1 MKELF
6 RTLGLAVN
14 GIHYPDMIT
23 EENKITFLTG
33 PSGCGKSTL
42 FRILN
47 GTLDPEEGSVLYLGQ
62 DVRELDPLTHRRE
75 VSLVSQSVFLFPG
88 TIRENF
94 RQFYQ
99 FRELPEPDTEKIHFF
114 LSLCCLVADPDTD
127 CTTFSGGEKQRVY
140 LAVFLSLRPR
150 VLLLDEPTSALDTTT
165 SRLLLKNLA
174 EYSKKEGISLLMI
187 SHDPGLADV
196 YAESRILFGE
206 GCRITGEGGGS
217 HE

>member
-14 GIHYPDMIT
+14 GIRYPDMTIY
-23 EENKITFLTG
+23 ENKITFLTG

-42 FRILN
+42 FRIFN
-47 GTLDPEEGSVLYLGQ
+47 GTLDPEEGTLFYRGQ
-62 DVRELDPLTHRRE
+62 DIRGLDSLTHRRE

-99 FRELPEPDTEKIHFF
+99 FRDLPEPGSDRIRF
-114 LSLCCLVADPDTD
+114 LLELCCLTADPDTD

-140 LAVFLSLRPR
+140 LAIFLSFEPR
-150 VLLLDEPTSALDTTT
+150 VVLLDEPTSALDTVT
-165 SRLLLKNLA
+165 SRSLLKNLA
-174 EYSKKEGISLLMI
+174 EYVKKERISLILI
-187 SHDPGLADV
+187 SHDPGLADE
-196 YAESRILFGE
+196 YAESRIFLGD
-206 GCRITGEGGGS
+206 GCQVTGKGGGT

>member
-14 GIHYPDMIT
+14 GIRYPDMTIY
-23 EENKITFLTG
+23 ENKITFLTG

-42 FRILN
+42 FRIFN
-47 GTLDPEEGSVLYLGQ
+47 GTLDPEEGTLFYRGQ
-62 DVRELDPLTHRRE
+62 DIRGLDSLTHRRE

-99 FRELPEPDTEKIHFF
+99 FRELPEPGSDRIRFF
-114 LSLCCLVADPDTD
+114 LELCCLTADPDTD
-127 CTTFSGGEKQRVY
+127 CTSFSGGEKQRVY
-140 LAVFLSLRPR
+140 LAIFLSFEPR
-150 VLLLDEPTSALDTTT
+150 VVLLDEPTSALDTVT
-165 SRLLLKNLA
+165 SRSLLKNLA
-174 EYSKKEGISLLMI
+174 EYIKKERTSLVLI
-187 SHDPGLADV
+187 SHDPGLADE
-196 YAESRILFGE
+196 YAESRILLGD
-206 GCRITGEGGGS
+206 GCQVTGKGGGT

>member
-6 RTLGLAVN
+6 RSLGLAVN
-14 GIHYPDMIT
+14 GIRYPDMTI
-23 EENKITFLTG
+23 EENTITFLTG

-47 GTLDPEEGSVLYLGQ
+47 GTLDPEEGTLFYRGQ
-62 DVRELDPLTHRRE
+62 DIRVLDSLTHRRE
-75 VSLVSQSVFLFPG
+75 VSLVSQSVFLFLG

-99 FRELPEPDTEKIHFF
+99 FRELPEPDSDRIRFF
-114 LSLCCLVADPDTD
+114 LELCCLTSDPDAD

-140 LAVFLSLRPR
+140 LAVFLSFGPR
-150 VLLLDEPTSALDTTT
+150 VVLLDEPTSALDTVT
-165 SRLLLKNLA
+165 SRSLLKNLA
-174 EYSKKEGISLLMI
+174 EYVKKERISLILI
-187 SHDPGLADV
+187 SHDPGLADG
-196 YAESRILFGE
+196 YAESRIQFGE
-206 GCRITGEGGGS
+206 GCRITGEGGVS

>member
-14 GIHYPDMIT
+14 GIRYPDMTIY
-23 EENKITFLTG
+23 ENKITFLTG

-42 FRILN
+42 FRIFN
-47 GTLDPEEGSVLYLGQ
+47 GTLDPEEGTLFYRGQ
-62 DVRELDPLTHRRE
+62 DIRGLDSLTHRRE

-99 FRELPEPDTEKIHFF
+99 FRELPEPDSDRSRFF
-114 LSLCCLVADPDTD
+114 LELCCLTADPDTD

-140 LAVFLSLRPR
+140 LAIFLSFEPR
-150 VLLLDEPTSALDTTT
+150 VVLLDEPTSALDTVT
-165 SRLLLKNLA
+165 SRSLLKNLA
-174 EYSKKEGISLLMI
+174 EYIKKERTSLVLI
-187 SHDPGLADV
+187 SHDPGLADE
-196 YAESRILFGE
+196 YAENRILLGD
-206 GCRITGEGGGS
+206 GCQVTGKGGGT

>member
-14 GIHYPDMIT
+14 EIRYPDMTI
-23 EENKITFLTG
+23 EENRITFLMG

-47 GTLDPEEGSVLYLGQ
+47 GTLNPEEGLLFYRGQ
-62 DVRELDPLTHRRE
+62 DIRELDSLTHRRE

-99 FRELPEPDTEKIHFF
+99 FRELPEPDSDKIRFF
-114 LSLCCLVADPDTD
+114 LELCCLTADPDTD

-140 LAVFLSLRPR
+140 LAVFLSFGPR
-150 VLLLDEPTSALDTTT
+150 VVLLDEPTSALDTAT
-165 SRLLLKNLA
+165 SRYLLKNLA
-174 EYSKKEGISLLMI
+174 SYVKQEEISLILI
-187 SHDPGLADV
+187 SHDPGLTDE
-196 YAESRILFGE
+196 YAESRILFGN
-206 GCRITGEGGGS
+206 GCQVTGKGTS
-217 HE
+217 LHE

>member
-6 RTLGLAVN
+6 RSLGLAVN
-14 GIHYPDMIT
+14 GIRYPDMTI
-23 EENKITFLTG
+23 EENTITFLTG

-47 GTLDPEEGSVLYLGQ
+47 GTLDPEEGTLFYRGQ
-62 DVRELDPLTHRRE
+62 DIRDLDSLTHRRE

-99 FRELPEPDTEKIHFF
+99 FRELPEPDPDRIRFF
-114 LSLCCLVADPDTD
+114 LDLCCLTAEPDTD
-127 CTTFSGGEKQRVY
+127 CTNFSGGEKQRVY
-140 LAVFLSLRPR
+140 LAIFLSFGPR
-150 VLLLDEPTSALDTTT
+150 VVLLDEPTSALDTAT
-165 SRLLLKNLA
+165 SRSLLKNLA
-174 EYSKKEGISLLMI
+174 AYVKQEEISLILI
-187 SHDPGLADV
+187 SHDPGLADG
-196 YAESRILFGE
+196 YAESRIQFGE
-206 GCRITGEGGGS
+206 GCRITGEGGVT

>member
-14 GIHYPDMIT
+14 GIRYPDMTIY
-23 EENKITFLTG
+23 ENKITFLTG

-42 FRILN
+42 FRIFN
-47 GTLDPEEGSVLYLGQ
+47 GTLDPEEGTLFYRGQ
-62 DVRELDPLTHRRE
+62 DIRGLDSLTHRRE

-99 FRELPEPDTEKIHFF
+99 FRELPEPDPDRIRFF
-114 LSLCCLVADPDTD
+114 LELCCLTADPDTD

-140 LAVFLSLRPR
+140 LAIFLSFEPR
-150 VLLLDEPTSALDTTT
+150 VVLLDEPTSALDTIT
-165 SRLLLKNLA
+165 SRSGVSA
-174 EYSKKEGISLLMI
+174 SPRAQHST
-187 SHDPGLADV
+187 
-196 YAESRILFGE
+196 SRELTWL
-206 GCRITGEGGGS
+206 CSRNWLYCSTLS
-217 HE
+217 WSMPPPAWRLRW

>member
-14 GIHYPDMIT
+14 GIRYPDMTIY
-23 EENKITFLTG
+23 ENKITFLTG

-42 FRILN
+42 FRIFN
-47 GTLDPEEGSVLYLGQ
+47 GTLDPEEGTLFYRGQ
-62 DVRELDPLTHRRE
+62 DIRGLDSLTHRRE

-99 FRELPEPDTEKIHFF
+99 FRELPEPDSDRIRFF
-114 LSLCCLVADPDTD
+114 LELCCLTADPDTD
-127 CTTFSGGEKQRVY
+127 CTSFSGGEKQRVY
-140 LAVFLSLRPR
+140 LAIFLSFEPR
-150 VLLLDEPTSALDTTT
+150 VVLLDEPTSALDTVT
-165 SRLLLKNLA
+165 SRSLLKNLA
-174 EYSKKEGISLLMI
+174 EYIKKERTSLVPI
-187 SHDPGLADV
+187 SHDPGLADE
-196 YAESRILFGE
+196 YAESRILLGDV
-206 GCRITGEGGGS
+206 CQVTGKGGGT